1 MIFNNRKF
9 MKFFRRSIK
18 HEYPFRFYDSDDSI
32 FTDGCLLSFI
42 VALLKS
48 TRRIESGKWLKS
60 GAETVELAATVGC
73 EMSAKRYA
81 YAFCHKGYFRKTC
94 VENAPTEVLSSDFN
108 NLMPRL
114 SRPNVEAENQI
125 FATGKMNRRF
135 NFFFRRFVDDESPKE
150 LIETVF

>member
-1 MIFNNRKF
+1 
-9 MKFFRRSIK
+9 MKFFRRFIK

-81 YAFCHKGYFRKTC
+81 YAFCHKGNKFSQDRRGERPDGGSFIRFHQPDATF
-94 VENAPTEVLSSDFN
+94 EPTKRGGGKSD
-108 NLMPRL
+108 
-114 SRPNVEAENQI
+114 I
-125 FATGKMNRRF
+125 CNRQ
-135 NFFFRRFVDDESPKE
+135 NESA
-150 LIETVF
+150 F